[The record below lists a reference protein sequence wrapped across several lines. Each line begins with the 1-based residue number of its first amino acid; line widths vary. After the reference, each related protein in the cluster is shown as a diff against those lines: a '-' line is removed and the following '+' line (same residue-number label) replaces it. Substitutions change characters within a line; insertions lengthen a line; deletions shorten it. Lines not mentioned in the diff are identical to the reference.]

1 MYDIGVAGAAQ
12 PVASPAEGQRVDHAV
27 FVAPPHLL
35 QQVAVGSVEDA
46 DVDALLARGGQLV
59 AVQGHANR
67 VQN

>member
-12 PVASPAEGQRVDHAV
+12 PVAGPAEGQRVDHAV
-27 FVAPPHLL
+27 FVAAPHLL

-46 DVDALLARGGQLV
+46 DVDALLACGGQLV
-59 AVQGHANR
+59 SVQGHANR

>member
-1 MYDIGVAGAAQ
+1 MYDIGVAGAAE
-12 PVASPAEGQRVDHAV
+12 PAASAAEGQRVDHAV
-27 FVAPPHLL
+27 LVAAPHLL

-59 AVQGHANR
+59 AVEGHANG